1 MASLPHLTARCG
13 SAVTNTE
20 DDWYAKYIAT
30 RDISKDELRHSFSE
44 QLGYLEAEVHDLAL
58 RVEVSDGF
66 CSACRYMFDN
76 WPSTHPEVPD
86 NDISQDAP
94 TLGSNCSTQ
103 PEKKLLRGAKGER
116 GVVLP
121 WLADTASLEC
131 ATKQGCRS
139 CAFILQC
146 IVEERLLVSYK
157 AIERRLK
164 GIGKPLGLTLVSMKW
179 WEGGSQFLQLSFP
192 GKGFDTL
199 QQTGDY
205 YIEICSGPGK
215 SLKTR
220 YEEFP
225 MSNDTS
231 LSLIAHWT
239 STCLGTHEDCNQN
252 RALAFP
258 TRLLSLATEPIRL
271 VTTTSW
277 DGRPRYATLSHRWG
291 GRKALCLTHAN
302 MSGLESG
309 ISADTLSQTFKD
321 AIMIARRAGLRYL
334 WIDSLCIVQGD
345 LGDWSTQSGRM
356 SSVYGGS
363 SLNISASSADRESEG
378 CFLRPEYFSSGFSAD
393 ITIDGRKERH
403 DFARSSL
410 YANSVTLSKL
420 ASRGWVVQEKILS
433 PRTVHCG
440 KEGLFWECKSTM
452 ASEFFPGGFHQG
464 PFLGGV
470 EYPLVRRRSSLEIG
484 RRGTLRGNWER
495 TRSWYSACDLTVP
508 GDKLVAI
515 AGVARATHEE
525 TGNHYYAGLWR
536 AEMENDLCWFSEDPR
551 ERPAYRAPSWSWAA
565 VDGRVGQ
572 YHKHGIL
579 DKIYA
584 SVVSV
589 DVAEESDPFGAV
601 SGGSISL
608 RCAGMLSA
616 CVRRRHEKPSPDDI
630 GENRELA
637 VVLGTDHVFGFS
649 PDCLE
654 EPNGADHPAT
664 VFFLPV
670 QGGDHFPTAR
680 DGKRRSSAC
689 KSVTGL
695 VICETGLERGQYRR
709 IGAFNIDP
717 LWDDRATRDS
727 FMRLMDEFG
736 AQVLKERCV
745 RVLEGEDDP
754 DTYLIH
760 VV

>member
-1 MASLPHLTARCG
+1 MATSPRTTSPRVA
-13 SAVTNTE
+13 ANAAE
-20 DDWYAKYIAT
+20 EQDWYTGYIA
-30 RDISKDELRHSFSE
+30 RDISKEDLRRFFSE
-44 QLGYLEAEVHDLAL
+44 EVEDAKTDVRDPLWE
-58 RVEVSDGF
+58 VGVSDGF
-66 CSACRYMFDN
+66 CSTCRYMFDN
-76 WPSTHPEVPD
+76 WPSTHPGVPD
-86 NDISQDAP
+86 SDISQKASIP
-94 TLGSNCSTQ
+94 GCNRSKRTET
-103 PEKKLLRGAKGER
+103 KLLRGAKGER
-116 GVVLP
+116 GAVLP
-121 WLADTASLEC
+121 WRADTASLEC

-139 CAFILQC
+139 CACILQC
-146 IVEERLLVSYK
+146 IIEEHLLVSYRATEK
-157 AIERRLK
+157 RLQAV
-164 GIGKPLGLTLVSMKW
+164 GKPARLTLVSMKW
-179 WEGGSQFLQLSFP
+179 WEGGSQFLRLSFP

-215 SLKTR
+215 PLVT
-220 YEEFP
+220 
-225 MSNDTS
+225 
-231 LSLIAHWT
+231 HWT
-239 STCLGTHEDCNQN
+239 STCLESHEICNQH
-252 RALAFP
+252 RELAFP

-271 VTTTSW
+271 VTTIGW
-277 DGRPRYATLSHRWG
+277 DEKPRYATLSHRWG
-291 GRKALCLTHAN
+291 GRKALRLTHAN
-302 MSGLESG
+302 MSSLESG
-309 ISADTLSQTFKD
+309 IPTDELSQTFKD
-321 AIMIARRAGLRYL
+321 AVMIARAAGLQYL

-345 LGDWSTQSGRM
+345 LGDWSTEAERM

-378 CFLRPEYFSSGFSAD
+378 CFLMPEYFSGGFSAD
-393 ITIDGRKERH
+393 MTVDGRKERH

-440 KEGLFWECKSTM
+440 EEGVFWECKCAACNSKTTM
-452 ASEFFPGGFHQG
+452 ASEFFPGGFRHG

-470 EYPLVRRRSSLEIG
+470 EFPLVRRRSSLEVG
-484 RRGTLRGNWER
+484 GRGTLRENWER

-525 TGNHYYAGLWR
+525 TGDRYYAGLWGV
-536 AEMENDLCWFSEDPR
+536 EMENELCWFSEDVR
-551 ERPAYRAPSWSWAA
+551 QRPAYRAPSWSCAA

-579 DKIYA
+579 DKVYA

-589 DVAEESDPFGAV
+589 EVAAESDPFGAV

-616 CVRRRHEKPSPDDI
+616 NVSRRHEKPSRGDV
-630 GENRELA
+630 GESRELA
-637 VVLGTDHVFGFS
+637 VVLGTDHVFSFN
-649 PDCLE
+649 PDCLD
-654 EPNGADHPAT
+654 EPNGVTHLAT

-670 QGGDHFPTAR
+670 QGGDHFPTTR

-695 VICETGLERGQYRR
+695 VLCETGLQRGQYRR
-709 IGAFNIDP
+709 IGAFTIDP
-717 LWDDRATRDS
+717 LWDDRSTHDS

-736 AQVLKERCV
+736 AQVPEEICV
-745 RVLEGEDDP
+745 RVLGGEGDP